1 MNKRERIISRK
12 RVTDHGEVFTSRREV
27 NAMLDLVKQ
36 ETERIDSRFLE
47 PACGDGN
54 FLSEILNRKLEIVK
68 SRYGK
73 SQKEIDKYSLVATTS
88 IYGVELLK
96 DNVERCRERLFDIY
110 LDWYKSVSHGE
121 YNIKLFKCVKFVLSK
136 NIVHGDALTLKTVGD
151 IEEPI
156 VFSEWSFTQNMVKR
170 RCFAFDD
177 LLKNEAI
184 KDTPLFSDLG
194 DDVFLPRTI
203 EEYPMVHYLE
213 LVENV
218 KS

>member
-1 MNKRERIISRK
+1 MIKSKITSRK
-12 RVTDHGEVFTSRREV
+12 RVSDHGEVFTSEREV

-54 FLSEILNRKLEIVK
+54 FLSEILNRKLKIVEG
-68 SRYGK
+68 RYSK
-73 SQKEIDKYSLVATTS
+73 SQKELDKYSLVAITS
-88 IYGVELLK
+88 IYGVELLE
-96 DNVERCRERLFDIY
+96 DNVARCRERLFDIY

-121 YNIKLFKCVKFVLSK
+121 QNIKLFDCVKFVLSK

-170 RCFAFDD
+170 RGFSFDEF
-177 LLKNEAI
+177 LK
-184 KDTPLFSDLG
+184 K
-194 DDVFLPRTI
+194 
-203 EEYPMVHYLE
+203 
-213 LVENV
+213 
-218 KS
+218 

>member
-1 MNKRERIISRK
+1 MTNKSIISRQ
-12 RVTDHGEVFTSRREV
+12 RVVDHGEVFTSEREV

-54 FLSEILNRKLEIVK
+54 FLSEILIRKLRIVK

-73 SQKEIDKYSLVATTS
+73 SQKELDKYSLVAITS
-88 IYGVELLK
+88 IYGIELLK
-96 DNVERCRERLFDIY
+96 DNAEGCRERLFEIF
-110 LDWYKSVSHGE
+110 LDWYKVVTQVQHNE
-121 YNIKLFKCVKFVLSK
+121 QLFNCVKFVLSK
-136 NIVHGDALTLKTVGD
+136 NIIHGDALTLKTVGD

-170 RCFAFDD
+170 RCFAFDE
-177 LLKNEAI
+177 LLQNKSIRE
-184 KDTPLFSDLG
+184 TPLFSDLG

-203 EEYPMVHYLE
+203 EEFPLVHYLE
-213 LVENV
+213 LENNV
-218 KS
+218 